1 MKKVFVDLGA
11 YDGDT
16 VREFYNWGK
25 LTGDPNEYDIY
36 MFEPNPKFAD
46 QLRKM
51 AEGNGKLFY
60 SNKAA
65 WLKDGEIEFAVD
77 NTDTPMGSTAEQSKL
92 NIWDTMPHIKVES
105 FDFSEWVKQF
115 KDDYLLVKMDI
126 EGAEFPV
133 LEKMLKDDTVSCI
146 DKLLCE
152 FHPNKATNYT
162 TNDKINLIDRLSK
175 FTIVKE
181 WH

>member
-1 MKKVFVDLGA
+1 
-11 YDGDT
+11 
-16 VREFYNWGK
+16 
-25 LTGDPNEYDIY
+25 
-36 MFEPNPKFAD
+36 
-46 QLRKM
+46 
-51 AEGNGKLFY
+51 
-60 SNKAA
+60 
-65 WLKDGEIEFAVD
+65 
-77 NTDTPMGSTAEQSKL
+77 
-92 NIWDTMPHIKVES
+92 MPHIKVES